1 MTAVIAEVAS
11 TVDRRA
17 RIFAVVGA
25 TIATALL
32 WGVARLL
39 DVDFKVYPGGG
50 KPAQAVGFPLAVIV
64 ALLVALAGWGTLELL
79 ERLTGRARVIWT
91 TLAVVV
97 LLLSAMPILTADAS
111 GGTKTG
117 LALIHVAVAA
127 VLIPVLPRRNA
138 AVEQ

>member
-1 MTAVIAEVAS
+1 MTAVIAETAA
-11 TVDRRA
+11 TVDRRS
-17 RIFAVVGA
+17 RIFAVAGA
-25 TIATALL
+25 GAATALV

-39 DVDFKVYPGGG
+39 DVDFKLYPGGG
-50 KPAQAVGFPLAVIV
+50 KPTQTVGFPLAVIV

-79 ERLTGRARVIWT
+79 ERFTGRARIIWT

-97 LLLSAMPILTADAS
+97 LLLSAVPILTTDAS
-111 GGTKTG
+111 GGTRTA